1 MNNTEYKKFL
11 EDKMSFVETLIATEK
26 DKTSLMGYHNT
37 KALLKEI
44 IDKFSE
50 IEIKDNANRKVYYFN
65 VYGGNG
71 YLADGVVIA
80 DNETDAMEKI
90 KKKYSSPYLKIE
102 LDYDSMGNAYEDN
115 GIKEE
120 KDIVGL
126 FVRWED

>member
-1 MNNTEYKKFL
+1 MKDRVVELINQIGNSLDAPAYASKVLTECGKEILEIIENLEKKNTEL
-11 EDKMSFVETLIATEK
+11 
-26 DKTSLMGYHNT
+26 
-37 KALLKEI
+37 
-44 IDKFSE
+44 
-50 IEIKDNANRKVYYFN
+50 RKIYYFN
-65 VYGGNG
+65 VYSGNG

-102 LDYDSMGNAYEDN
+102 LDYDSMGSAYEDN

-120 KDIVGL
+120 EDVIGL